1 MRVLVVED
9 DRALG
14 MFLQKGLAVE
24 GHEAEWVGDGEAAV
38 ERARSWTPDLIVLD
52 LGLPQ
57 RDGREVLTILSEEA
71 SRSSVL
77 VLTGRGEV
85 EERVRCLNLGADDFL
100 VKPFSFQELMAR
112 CRAILRRRERYAD
125 PVVRWGDV
133 ALDRLRRTVERC
145 GCAVELTSREFALL
159 ESLMLRQGATCSRGE
174 LLEQVWQMAPDS
186 ATNVLDVYV
195 NYLRRKLA
203 AVCDVEPLGSVVGG
217 AVIET
222 VRGSGYRMGLP
233 HARAVAAGSLAAAQ
247 QLAVGA

>member
-9 DRALG
+9 DHALG
-14 MFLQKGLAVE
+14 MFLQRGLTVE

-38 ERARSWTPDLIVLD
+38 ERARSWTPDLILLD

-57 RDGREVLTILSEEA
+57 RDGREVLTVLSEEL

-100 VKPFSFQELMAR
+100 VKPFSFQELIAR
-112 CRAILRRRERYAD
+112 CRAILRRRQRFAD

-133 ALDRLRRTVERC
+133 SLDRLRRTVERR

-159 ESLMLRQGATCSRGE
+159 ESLMLRQGATCSRGD
-174 LLEQVWQMAPDS
+174 LLEQIWQMAPDTT
-186 ATNVLDVYV
+186 TNVLDVYV

-203 AVCDVEPLGSVVGG
+203 AAGEVELPGG
-217 AVIET
+217 AVVET
-222 VRGSGYRMGLP
+222 VRGSGYRMGLRQ
-233 HARAVAAGSLAAAQ
+233 AGVAASFRAGQ
-247 QLAVGA
+247 QLVATVGA

>member
-9 DRALG
+9 DHALG
-14 MFLQKGLAVE
+14 MFLQRGLAVE
-24 GHEAEWVGDGEAAV
+24 GHEVEWVGDGEAAV
-38 ERARSWTPDLIVLD
+38 QRSRSWTPDLIVLD

-57 RDGREVLTILSEEA
+57 RDGREVLAVLSEEL

-100 VKPFSFQELMAR
+100 AKPFSFQELTAR
-112 CRAILRRRERYAD
+112 CRALLRRRERCAD
-125 PVVRWGDV
+125 PVLRWGDV

-145 GCAVELTSREFALL
+145 GCAVDLTAREFALL
-159 ESLMLRQGATCSRGE
+159 ESLMLRQGTTCTRGE
-174 LLEQVWQMAPDS
+174 LLHDVWQMSPET

-203 AVCDVEPLGSVVGG
+203 AVCEVELAGG

-222 VRGSGYRMGLP
+222 ARGIGYRMGLRQLRP
-233 HARAVAAGSLAAAQ
+233 AAAVRSGQ
-247 QLAVGA
+247 PLATAVGA

>member
-14 MFLQKGLAVE
+14 MFLERGLAVE

-38 ERARSWTPDLIVLD
+38 QRARLWKPDLVLLD

-57 RDGREVLTILSEEA
+57 LDGREVLAILAEEA

-100 VKPFSFQELMAR
+100 VKPFSFQELIAR
-112 CRAILRRRERYAD
+112 CRAILRRRQRYAD
-125 PVVRWGDV
+125 PVVCWGDI

-145 GCAVELTSREFALL
+145 GCAVDLTTREFALL

-174 LLEQVWQMAPDS
+174 LLEQVWQMPPETP
-186 ATNVLDVYV
+186 TNVLDVYV

-203 AVCDVEPLGSVVGG
+203 AACEVELPGG
-217 AVIET
+217 ALVET
-222 VRGSGYRMGLP
+222 VRGSGYRMGL
-233 HARAVAAGSLAAAQ
+233 RQAAAAAVGLRTPQ
-247 QLAVGA
+247 PMAVAVGA